1 MGTQRSSL
9 DPTASGV
16 GKGVAEEVIY
26 FLAIGECSAPKAPGG
41 EAQENQSAHCAW
53 GRKKGP
59 GQRGRCVCWL
69 WFKKE
74 LFGGNLHSEFM
85 NREDR
90 LRARTLAKG

>member
-53 GRKKGP
+53 G
-59 GQRGRCVCWL
+59 
-69 WFKKE
+69 
-74 LFGGNLHSEFM
+74 
-85 NREDR
+85 
-90 LRARTLAKG
+90 